1 MRAKVKHK
9 VAEHQ
14 KKAKKA
20 AKKDVTWKSSASRPL
35 AVVEPSSSNLISFRL

>member
-9 VAEHQ
+9 VAEHT

-20 AKKDVTWKSSASRPL
+20 AKKDVTWKSSKLDCSL
-35 AVVEPSSSNLISFRL
+35 SLYFFFR